1 MAQYVYYKEKII
13 NLRKEKPGKFRGEGI
28 MLMYITTSEMLQEGR
43 MQEILHADTKKE
55 RKLCLFCKK
64 DDTFSFEDVAG
75 LLPAAKKMEILPK
88 CCASSEDMLLQI
100 GMMAAQKKN
109 SDSVFTVLPTEEFD
123 ETLSLYGIE
132 RYDRKTQKTSTGSV
146 KRQSRKRKENE
157 KPRAVQTISDCD
169 PMMDTSM
176 NPPVSLHVKT
186 DEKIDPADDLAGED
200 IPRPSIPDNSTD
212 RKIFL
217 SILEMKA
224 SDAGFDGTDEKFALA
239 IADCM
244 EQFEINKRPLKPAI
258 FQKFGEENGEK
269 VYNQL
274 KEKYVYLVNSL
285 TCKKQEK

>member
-1 MAQYVYYKEKII
+1 
-13 NLRKEKPGKFRGEGI
+13 
-28 MLMYITTSEMLQEGR
+28 MYITTSEMLEEER
-43 MQEILHADTKKE
+43 MQEILRADTKKE
-55 RKLCLFCKK
+55 RRLCLFCKK

-123 ETLSLYGIE
+123 ETLSLYGIG
-132 RYDRKTQKTSTGSV
+132 RYDGKTQKTSTGSV

-274 KEKYVYLVNSL
+274 KEMYVYLVNSL

>member
-1 MAQYVYYKEKII
+1 
-13 NLRKEKPGKFRGEGI
+13 
-28 MLMYITTSEMLQEGR
+28 MYITTSEMLQEER

-88 CCASSEDMLLQI
+88 CCASNEDMLLQI

-132 RYDRKTQKTSTGSV
+132 RYDGKTQKTSSGSA
-146 KRQSRKRKENE
+146 KRQTRKKKEE
-157 KPRAVQTISDCD
+157 GKPHTVETLSNSDPAMDAV
-169 PMMDTSM
+169 M
-176 NPPVSLHVKT
+176 NPPVSPREGVDKKSEP
-186 DEKIDPADDLAGED
+186 DAGEVADGD
-200 IPRPSIPDNSTD
+200 IPHPSIPDNPTD
-212 RKIFL
+212 RKLFL

>member
-1 MAQYVYYKEKII
+1 
-13 NLRKEKPGKFRGEGI
+13 
-28 MLMYITTSEMLQEGR
+28 MYITTSEMLQEER

-88 CCASSEDMLLQI
+88 CCASNEDMLLQI

-132 RYDRKTQKTSTGSV
+132 RYDGKTQKASSGSA
-146 KRQSRKRKENE
+146 KRQTRKKKEE
-157 KPRAVQTISDCD
+157 GKPRVVETVFNSDPVKD
-169 PMMDTSM
+169 AAM
-176 NPPVSLHVKT
+176 NPPVSPREEA
-186 DEKIDPADDLAGED
+186 DEKSDPVPGEAADGD
-200 IPRPSIPDNSTD
+200 IPCPSIPDNPTD
-212 RKIFL
+212 RKLFL

-224 SDAGFDGTDEKFALA
+224 ADAGFDGTDEEFALA

-244 EQFEINKRPLKPAI
+244 EQHEVNKRPLEPEI
-258 FQKFGEENGEK
+258 LRKFGEENGEK
-269 VYNQL
+269 VCNQL
-274 KEKYVYLVNSL
+274 KTKYVYLVNSL
-285 TCKKQEK
+285 TCKKQKK